1 MLLHTYTDFFLCLSA
16 KFYKS
21 LFWVPILAAGGPY
34 YTKSWVPI
42 SFGDSAK
49 ATPPLDNIGQCCVAG
64 NIGQCC
70 LVANIALKASRYVI
84 LWL

>member
-1 MLLHTYTDFFLCLSA
+1 MYVASFTRHTDFFLCLSA

-34 YTKSWVPI
+34 WVPISYYTKSWVPI

-49 ATPPLDNIGQCCVAG
+49 ATPLLDNIGQY
-64 NIGQCC
+64 C
-70 LVANIALKASRYVI
+70 LAVE
-84 LWL
+84 WPW